1 MLPIWMKRP
10 RPAARMAGSSAR
22 VSRNGAS
29 PLSVDLQVFGN
40 QSMKQNATFT
50 TFSPGA
56 AEFILTDGDSL
67 KVENVGFF
75 DDDPNATL
83 AKRLYLPCLGRLD
96 DASRLA
102 GPRWVIAL
110 GGLAARRSLLT
121 RMAAF
126 PDQSRAVTIVNP
138 SAVVSASAEIGAG
151 TLIAPRAL
159 VHCFARVGDHSI
171 INTGA
176 IVEHECEIGE
186 NAHVAPGATL
196 GGNVSVGADT
206 LVGIG
211 AAVLPGVRIGARC
224 VIGAGATVVRNVPD
238 GATVVG
244 TPADATHPGR
254 RTDMRAM

>member
-1 MLPIWMKRP
+1 MPKALLPGRRVRWERPRP
-10 RPAARMAGSSAR
+10 RPARPLLFSHMATSANTIVLLGGGGHALVVMEAAQAEGLACAGFYDDSATCVLSRRTGLAR
-22 VSRNGAS
+22 
-29 PLSVDLQVFGN
+29 
-40 QSMKQNATFT
+40 
-50 TFSPGA
+50 
-56 AEFILTDGDSL
+56 
-67 KVENVGFF
+67 
-75 DDDPNATL
+75 
-83 AKRLYLPCLGRLD
+83 
-96 DASRLA
+96 
-102 GPRWVIAL
+102 L
-110 GGLAARRSLLT
+110 GGLEALRAAPQEAWILALGDLALRRRLIASLGT
-121 RMAAF
+121 RGAMALAHPRSF
-126 PDQSRAVTIVNP
+126 VSP
-138 SAVVSASAEIGAG
+138 SAALGSGALVGAEACVQAYATIGAH
-151 TLIAPRAL
+151 A
-159 VHCFARVGDHSI
+159 I